1 MQAGHLSSALT
12 VALLVSAWIETSV
25 IPTVGAKLPSSH
37 SSWVRGLKLTLYM
50 LALSQNRR
58 TPRECVDWNNFR
70 FDETTSSTVA
80 LLVSAWIETSFGLT
94 KSQTTLSHSSW
105 VRGLKHARLPFQSG
119 SSVALLVSAWIETIN
134 SVLIWPPLMS
144 RTPRECVDWNS
155 IALASA
161 SEIMPSHSSWVRG
174 LKQPIADELN
184 SLGQSRTPRECV
196 DWNIKYI
203 SKKYNSIGRTPR
215 ECVDWNIEYFF
226 LPNILLQVALLVSAW
241 IETGCYVLIFCLLS
255 RTPRECVDWN
265 YITLL
270 TIIRKKVALLV
281 SAWIE
286 TYHNS
291 RQNNISCRTPR
302 ECVDWNKVWT
312 YKAIWWNCRT
322 PRECVDWNK

>member
-144 RTPRECVDWNS
+144 RTPRECVDWN
-155 IALASA
+155 
-161 SEIMPSHSSWVRG
+161 
-174 LKQPIADELN
+174 
-184 SLGQSRTPRECV
+184 
-196 DWNIKYI
+196 
-203 SKKYNSIGRTPR
+203 
-215 ECVDWNIEYFF
+215 
-226 LPNILLQVALLVSAW
+226 
-241 IETGCYVLIFCLLS
+241 
-255 RTPRECVDWN
+255 